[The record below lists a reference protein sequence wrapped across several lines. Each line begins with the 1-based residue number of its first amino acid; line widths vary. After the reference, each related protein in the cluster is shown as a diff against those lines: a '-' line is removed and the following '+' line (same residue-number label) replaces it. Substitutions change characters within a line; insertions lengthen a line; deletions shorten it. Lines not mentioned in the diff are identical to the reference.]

1 MVLLAVRGTTDKDNM
16 TKTIYVVIK
25 RARQY
30 DGEYMFVMAEKAFS
44 DSAKAEEFWKSKTTS
59 FWKEVVGGVEC
70 ECERAI
76 LPVELEE

>member
-1 MVLLAVRGTTDKDNM
+1 MA
-16 TKTIYVVIK
+16 KTIYVVIK

-30 DGEYMFVMAEKAFS
+30 DGEYMFIAAEKAFA
-44 DSAKAEEFWKSKTTS
+44 DPQKAEEYWRSQTHTFWRETI
-59 FWKEVVGGVEC
+59 EGVEC